1 MKKII
6 LHLLSEEKSSL
17 PSAIQV
23 RGFPPSARVQA
34 GSEVLSITI
43 TLAFYSIGKAN
54 EMAAVLTI
62 TKTECKTHH
71 RAIEVFAKQ

>member
-1 MKKII
+1 MKKLI

-17 PSAIQV
+17 QAAIQV
-23 RGFPPSARVQA
+23 GGFPPSARVQA

-43 TLAFYSIGKAN
+43 NLAFCSVGKAN

-62 TKTECKTHH
+62 TITERKNHH
-71 RAIEVFAKQ
+71 RATEVFAKQ